1 MQVSEDSNC
10 FTIIVHTDDVLMIL
24 LECLHMATSNSIEVS
39 QFIFLLF
46 KKSTEV
52 CNYLTKLNVIPSLI
66 ACFKDPIIIKDEEG
80 NEDRKKMNEILVGD
94 LIEI

>member
-1 MQVSEDSNC
+1 M
-10 FTIIVHTDDVLMIL
+10 IVQTEDVLMIL
-24 LECLHMATSNSIEVS
+24 LECLHMATNNSSEVS